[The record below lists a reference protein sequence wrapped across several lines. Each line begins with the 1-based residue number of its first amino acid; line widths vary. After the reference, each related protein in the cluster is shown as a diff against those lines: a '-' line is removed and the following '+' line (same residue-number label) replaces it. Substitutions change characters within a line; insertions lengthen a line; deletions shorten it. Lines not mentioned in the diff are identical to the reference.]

1 MIPVISSDSPMP
13 TQGYPRCLDRP
24 EHKTLVP
31 SNTDHGT
38 TWDHMGSQDHHGRPT
53 LELHAEKEAKEAKE
67 AKERK
72 SDASHMTAT

>member
-1 MIPVISSDSPMP
+1 MGS
-13 TQGYPRCLDRP
+13 
-24 EHKTLVP
+24 
-31 SNTDHGT
+31 HGI
-38 TWDHMGSQDHHGRPT
+38 TWDHMGSRDHHGRPT